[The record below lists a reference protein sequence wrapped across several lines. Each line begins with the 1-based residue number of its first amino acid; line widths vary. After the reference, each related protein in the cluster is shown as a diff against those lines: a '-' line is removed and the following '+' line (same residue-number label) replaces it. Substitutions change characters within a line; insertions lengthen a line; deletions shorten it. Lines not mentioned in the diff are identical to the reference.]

1 MHTAET
7 PTKVGNL
14 NANYNLGW
22 TNNFTYKGINLG
34 VVLSARVGGLA
45 YSATQGVLDYYGVS
59 SITANAR
66 DNKGVPMN
74 NGKVDTQKFKELLE
88 FGEGNE
94 YIPFAYGKNSEQER
108 KTVTM
113 PLPDD
118 KQRLIFYRESKDG
131 CFCSYRGSHFYVVDG
146 QLYLTYQYQRGTKEW
161 IATPV
166 PEALSNY
173 FCELVKNFD
182 EINKE
187 TATNEGKSTKS

>member
-1 MHTAET
+1 MYCAEDQWEAAKT
-7 PTKVGNL
+7 YYADDQQYLYYCSVGVTIKDQTEPTI
-14 NANYNLGW
+14 YD
-22 TNNFTYKGINLG
+22 I
-34 VVLSARVGGLA
+34 S
-45 YSATQGVLDYYGVS
+45 
-59 SITANAR
+59 
-66 DNKGVPMN
+66 
-74 NGKVDTQKFKELLE
+74 GKVDTQKFKELLE

-113 PLPDD
+113 PFPDD

-146 QLYLTYQYQRGTKEW
+146 QLFLTYQYQPKEW

-173 FCELVKNFD
+173 FCELAKDFD

>member
-1 MHTAET
+1 MTIKDQTE
-7 PTKVGNL
+7 PTL
-14 NANYNLGW
+14 YD
-22 TNNFTYKGINLG
+22 I
-34 VVLSARVGGLA
+34 S
-45 YSATQGVLDYYGVS
+45 
-59 SITANAR
+59 
-66 DNKGVPMN
+66 
-74 NGKVDTQKFKELLE
+74 GKVDTQKFKELLE

-131 CFCSYRGSHFYVVDG
+131 CFCSYRGSHFYAVDG
-146 QLYLTYQYQRGTKEW
+146 QLYMTYQYQMGRKEW

-166 PEALSNY
+166 PETLSSY
-173 FCELVKNFD
+173 FCELVKDFD

-187 TATNEGKSTKS
+187 TATNEEKSTKS

>member
-1 MHTAET
+1 M
-7 PTKVGNL
+7 
-14 NANYNLGW
+14 
-22 TNNFTYKGINLG
+22 
-34 VVLSARVGGLA
+34 
-45 YSATQGVLDYYGVS
+45 
-59 SITANAR
+59 
-66 DNKGVPMN
+66 
-74 NGKVDTQKFKELLE
+74 DTQKFKELLE

-113 PLPDD
+113 PLPDN

-131 CFCSYRGSHFYVVDG
+131 CFCSYRGSHFYAVDG
-146 QLYLTYQYQRGTKEW
+146 QLYLTYQYQMGRKEW

-173 FCELVKNFD
+173 FCELVKDFD

-187 TATNEGKSTKS
+187 TATNEEKSTKS